1 MRFLWWARAIKV
13 VLLGISALAP
23 GLASVCPSLTLNP
36 EETQARFQ
44 ELDRRAQVEFRHAE
58 FAEASEDFRLAGCV
72 APESIRSYYE
82 LYGGATSA
90 VAAGEFVRARQFLQE
105 ADRLRP
111 DYPLPLAM
119 LVKVSL
125 TSGDIAN
132 LKISLS
138 AAAQRFPRDGRL
150 HAEMA
155 QDLLHEKQYDLALAE
170 ALRAEE
176 SGAAGARVGLNL
188 AVLESQVG
196 AFDDAARLAAAIEAQ
211 SGLSDKERASAA
223 GIAGLS
229 LENLGQVQEALRHFE
244 QAIRFD
250 PKQEQPYLAL
260 ARIDTE
266 QQNNHAAV
274 EILAQARKTL
284 GDSPNVLLALG
295 SALVST
301 EQYQAASLLLAGLVQ
316 SSPDQFEAYPK
327 LAEAYRNMGEPARA
341 TETLRQ
347 LARRKE
353 DDPMLHI
360 VIARSLLDEE
370 KIDYSLVLQELAAA
384 GRASPD
390 DYDVY
395 YLRGKVFLATRRYA
409 QAVVSLR
416 HAIELRPT
424 EPGTYYQLGL
434 AYRKLGQPDLAKEQF
449 ERLQYLKGTPDL
461 LNARD

>member
-1 MRFLWWARAIKV
+1 M
-13 VLLGISALAP
+13 VLPGIFALAS
-23 GLASVCPSLTLNP
+23 GFASPCPSLTLNP
-36 EETQARFQ
+36 EETRARFQ

-58 FAEASEDFRLAGCV
+58 FAEASEDFRLATCI
-72 APESIRSYYE
+72 APESVRAYYE
-82 LYGGATSA
+82 LYGSATSA

-125 TSGDIAN
+125 TAGDIAN
-132 LKISLS
+132 LKISLW
-138 AAAQRFPRDGRL
+138 AAARRFPRDGRL

-196 AFDDAARLAAAIEAQ
+196 AFGDAARVAAAIEAQ

-229 LENLGQVQEALRHFE
+229 LENLGQVQEAIRHFE
-244 QAIRFD
+244 LAIRFD
-250 PKQEQPYLAL
+250 PNQEQPYLAL

-266 QQNNHAAV
+266 QQDNHAAV
-274 EILAQARKTL
+274 ETLTRARKII

-301 EQYQAASLLLAGLVQ
+301 EQYQAASLLLAGVVQ
-316 SSPDQFEAYPK
+316 RFPDQLEAYPK
-327 LAEAYRNMGEPARA
+327 LAKAYRNMGEPGRA

-353 DDPMLHI
+353 DDPTLHI

-370 KIDYSLVLQELAAA
+370 KVDYSLVLQELAAA
-384 GRASPD
+384 DRASPD

-395 YLRGKVFLATRRYA
+395 YLRGKVFLATGRYS
-409 QAVVSLR
+409 QAVASLR
-416 HAIELRPT
+416 HAVELRPT
-424 EPGTYYQLGL
+424 EPGAYYQLGL

-449 ERLQYLKGTPDL
+449 ERLEYLKGTPDL

>member
-1 MRFLWWARAIKV
+1 MTCCL
-13 VLLGISALAP
+13 
-23 GLASVCPSLTLNP
+23 PSLAFEPGDQTLG
-36 EETQARFQ
+36 
-44 ELDRRAQVEFRHAE
+44 VEVDVLGEIFIHACLRIGK
-58 FAEASEDFRLAGCV
+58 S
-72 APESIRSYYE
+72 
-82 LYGGATSA
+82 

-125 TSGDIAN
+125 TAGDIAN
-132 LKISLS
+132 LKISLW
-138 AAAQRFPRDGRL
+138 AAARRFPRDGRL

-155 QDLLHEKQYDLALAE
+155 QDLLHQKQYDLALAE

-176 SGAAGARVGLNL
+176 TGAAGARVGLNL

-196 AFDDAARLAAAIEAQ
+196 AFGDAARVAAAIEAQ

-229 LENLGQVQEALRHFE
+229 LENLGQVQEAIRHFE
-244 QAIRFD
+244 LAIRFD
-250 PKQEQPYLAL
+250 PNQEQPYLAL

-266 QQNNHAAV
+266 QQDNHAAV
-274 EILAQARKTL
+274 ETLTRARKII

-301 EQYQAASLLLAGLVQ
+301 EQYQAASLLLAGVVQ
-316 SSPDQFEAYPK
+316 RFPDQLEAYPK
-327 LAEAYRNMGEPARA
+327 LAEAYRNMGEPGRA

-353 DDPMLHI
+353 DDPTLHI

-370 KIDYSLVLQELAAA
+370 KVDYSLVLQELAAA
-384 GRASPD
+384 DRASPD

-395 YLRGKVFLATRRYA
+395 YLRGKVFLATGRYS
-409 QAVVSLR
+409 QAVASLR
-416 HAIELRPT
+416 HAVELRPT
-424 EPGTYYQLGL
+424 EPGAYYQLGL

-449 ERLQYLKGTPDL
+449 ERLEYLKGTPDL